1 MNRGN
6 EKIYK
11 YNEKEYKCPLEAA
24 IDLLGG
30 KWRSLI
36 LWHLIQEKL
45 RFSQIQK
52 IVPGISKKVLSE
64 HLRVLEQNEL
74 IERTVFPE
82 VPPKVEYNI
91 TPKGKSLAHPLDYL
105 EKWAKENMEKKDLKS

>member
-11 YNEKEYKCPLEAA
+11 YNEKEYKCPLEAS

-36 LWHLIQEKL
+36 LWHLIKEKL
-45 RFSQIQK
+45 RFTQVQK
-52 IVPGISKKVLSE
+52 ILPGISKKVLSE

-74 IERTVFPE
+74 IERTVYPE
-82 VPPKVEYNI
+82 VPPKVEYSI
-91 TPKGKSLAHPLDYL
+91 TEKGKTLAYPLEYL
-105 EKWAKENMEKKDLKS
+105 ERWARENMEKKD

>member
-1 MNRGN
+1 MTRSN

-24 IDLLGG
+24 MDLLGG

-36 LWHLIQEKL
+36 LWHLIQEDL
-45 RFSQIQK
+45 RFSEIQK

-64 HLRVLEQNEL
+64 HLRIMEQNEL
-74 IERTVFPE
+74 IERTVYPE
-82 VPPKVEYNI
+82 VPPRVEYNI
-91 TPKGKSLAHPLDYL
+91 TEKGKSLASPLEYL
-105 EKWAKENMEKKDLKS
+105 EQWARDNMEKKD

>member
-82 VPPKVEYNI
+82 IPPKVEYNI
-91 TPKGKSLAHPLDYL
+91 TAKGKSLSHPLDYL
-105 EKWAKENMEKKDLKS
+105 EKWAKENMEKKDSKF